1 MPLKARR
8 GAEGL
13 GRGEK
18 KGNKGGR
25 KARKG
30 RERRKAPEQRAV
42 GAPKSSK
49 IKKQK
54 IKLQTNLMA
63 ITEAEFPPEVQNMR
77 AVE

>member
-18 KGNKGGR
+18 EGNKGGR

-30 RERRKAPEQRAV
+30 RERRKAPEQKAV
-42 GAPKSSK
+42 GAPKALKSRN
-49 IKKQK
+49 KK
-54 IKLQTNLMA
+54 
-63 ITEAEFPPEVQNMR
+63 
-77 AVE
+77 